1 IRNTELFFHL
11 NEMNKTLKEVLDDD
25 RDFRKL
31 MRECE
36 DDDELEILSTERA
49 IKRLATGV
57 NEDLNMAFNLLDIV

>member
-1 IRNTELFFHL
+1 
-11 NEMNKTLKEVLDDD
+11 KTLKEVLDDD

>member
-1 IRNTELFFHL
+1 FHL

>member
-1 IRNTELFFHL
+1 

>member
-1 IRNTELFFHL
+1 NTELFFHL

>member
-1 IRNTELFFHL
+1 HL